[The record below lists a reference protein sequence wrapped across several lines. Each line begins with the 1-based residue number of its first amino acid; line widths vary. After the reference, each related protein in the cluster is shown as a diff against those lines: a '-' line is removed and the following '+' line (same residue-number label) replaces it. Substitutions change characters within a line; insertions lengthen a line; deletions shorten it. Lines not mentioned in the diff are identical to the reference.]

1 VWRLHHATT
10 NPPPFPYANRAC
22 EPSQNGG
29 VAVCLHIHQATRF
42 VSVMTTFTGLNP
54 LSLCAPSQNGC
65 VEEYP
70 HEHHQYV
77 PGSISSTNGD
87 F

>member
-1 VWRLHHATT
+1 
-10 NPPPFPYANRAC
+10 
-22 EPSQNGG
+22 
-29 VAVCLHIHQATRF
+29 
-42 VSVMTTFTGLNP
+42 MTTFTGLNP

-70 HEHHQYV
+70 HEHHHYV